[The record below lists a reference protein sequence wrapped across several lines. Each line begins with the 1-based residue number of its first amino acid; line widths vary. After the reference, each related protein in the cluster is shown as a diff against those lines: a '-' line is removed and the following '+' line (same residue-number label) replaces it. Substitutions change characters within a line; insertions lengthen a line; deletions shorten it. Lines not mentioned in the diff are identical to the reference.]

1 MCKLRLLER
10 KLYHLRE
17 KIELEIVNY
26 NQNYLNSL
34 QPQTL
39 ASNINNNQIYVIQE
53 LKLENKAMEKEYR
66 ECKRMLNELSDELNI
81 SISCYKE
88 MMFEKRAFNL
98 ANTPQFMQNISSASN
113 FQIGQNPANYLRFKS
128 YLLPPMLVNLST
140 NSNNSMNRSFSS
152 SFMKLNHL
160 NSSNQINNNV
170 EMDQQQAKSEIENEI
185 LNNEIGRRYEVWFK
199 CVQWKLND
207 DDGKTSLAKFL
218 MKNFLYTKVTNQT
231 ELDCVEHNLEIES
244 CKVQDLTNIA
254 LSQKILKKHETSS
267 LAAFNVLTSLLDEAN
282 YINEFESESFENDN
296 SGYCEENYSDEYEN
310 LKESDDYLYISDPED
325 VVGIEQK
332 EESILENKESTEN
345 STIKS
350 KINPSSSQ
358 GVMFRIFCKERPP
371 VGSIPVFEHLELNV
385 SPLLIKFTNRFY
397 NMMLKFFFENNQ
409 NNANQVL
416 NATPNSYYLLS
427 SNSSTNGLSSL
438 SSLTN
443 ANYQSKN

>member
-1 MCKLRLLER
+1 
-10 KLYHLRE
+10 LRE

-34 QPQTL
+34 TPQTK

-66 ECKRMLNELSDELNI
+66 ECKKMLNELSDELNI

-98 ANTPQFMQNISSASN
+98 ANTPQFMQNISNTSN

-160 NSSNQINNNV
+160 NSTNQINNNV

-244 CKVQDLTNIA
+244 CKVQDLTNVA
-254 LSQKILKKHETSS
+254 LSQKALKRHETSS

-282 YINEFESESFENDN
+282 FINEFESESFENNN
-296 SGYCEENYSDEYEN
+296 SDYCEEIYIDDYEN
-310 LKESDDYLYISDPED
+310 LKESDDYLYISDTED
-325 VVGIEQK
+325 VVGIGQK
-332 EESILENKESTEN
+332 EESIIENKESTEN

-358 GVMFRIFCKERPP
+358 GIMFRIFCKERPP

-397 NMMLKFFFENNQ
+397 NMMLRFFFENNQ

-427 SNSSTNGLSSL
+427 NNSSTNGLSSL